1 MEKNTKKFLEQLI
14 AAYHEL
20 NAQLEGNIRSANQK
34 YREQSQEQVFT
45 DEYLQNNLNHTIAQA
60 MTEFL
65 SQAAVLNTQA
75 KQHIAAAK
83 EKQSASL
90 VMVDKLPDYA
100 IRVSNALAFLQIEG
114 PEITDATAAQI
125 LKDFLGD
132 VEIMQRFRSVIERQ
146 KGEKL
151 SDAYGKTTFPL
162 TFGQLEKCEMLL
174 DAMAELENMAEHL
187 FIRKKTETEVEHFK
201 NGVKLYVPM
210 DGYSQQ
216 VGELSIL
223 EQAGTVEAMAAEL
236 TGAKN

>member
-1 MEKNTKKFLEQLI
+1 MEKTTKKFLEQLI

-20 NAQLEGNIRSANQK
+20 NTQLEGNIRSANQK
-34 YREQSQEQVFT
+34 YRDQSLEQVYT
-45 DEYLQNNLNHTIAQA
+45 DEYLQNNLNQTIAQA
-60 MTEFL
+60 MTDFL
-65 SQAAVLNTQA
+65 SQAAALNSQA

-90 VMVDKLPDYA
+90 EMVDKSPDYA

-114 PEITDATAAQI
+114 PEITDAMAAQI

-132 VEIMQRFRSVIERQ
+132 VEIMQRFRNAIERQ

-162 TFGQLEKCEMLL
+162 TFGQLEKCEMLMN
-174 DAMAELENMAEHL
+174 AMEELENMAEHL
-187 FIRKKTETEVEHFK
+187 FIRKKAETEVEHFK

-236 TGAKN
+236 AGVKN

>member
-1 MEKNTKKFLEQLI
+1 MEKNIKKFLQQLI

-20 NAQLEGNIRSANQK
+20 NAQLEGNVRSANQK
-34 YREQSQEQVFT
+34 YRDQSLEQVYT
-45 DEYLQNNLNHTIAQA
+45 DEYLQNNLNQTIAQA
-60 MTEFL
+60 MTDFM
-65 SQAAVLNTQA
+65 SQAAELNTQA
-75 KQHIAAAK
+75 MQRIAATRK
-83 EKQSASL
+83 KL
-90 VMVDKLPDYA
+90 VDALALKNKPTDYA
-100 IRVSNALAFLQIEG
+100 IRIGNALAFLQIEG

-162 TFGQLEKCEMLL
+162 TFGQLEKCEMLM

-187 FIRKKTETEVEHFK
+187 FIRKKAETDVEHFK

-223 EQAGTVEAMAAEL
+223 EQAGTVETMAAEL
-236 TGAKN
+236 TGAAN

>member
-1 MEKNTKKFLEQLI
+1 MEKNIKGFLAQLI

-20 NAQLEGNIRSANQK
+20 NTQLEENIRTANQK
-34 YREQSQEQVFT
+34 YRDQSREQVYT
-45 DEYLQNNLNHTIAQA
+45 DEYLQTSLNQTIAQA
-60 MTEFL
+60 MKDFLAQATE
-65 SQAAVLNTQA
+65 LNAQA
-75 KQHIAAAK
+75 KQRIAAVK
-83 EKQSASL
+83 ENHVGFLTK
-90 VMVDKLPDYA
+90 VDKSPDYA
-100 IRVSNALAFLQIEG
+100 VRISNALAFLQVEG
-114 PEITDATAAQI
+114 PEVTDETSAQI

-132 VEIMQRFRSVIERQ
+132 VETMQLFRRVVERQ

-151 SDAYGKTTFPL
+151 TDAYGKTTFPL
-162 TFGQLEKCEMLL
+162 TFGQLEKQELFMV
-174 DAMAELENMAEHL
+174 AMAELEDMADHIFL
-187 FIRKKTETEVEHFK
+187 RQKTETEVEHLR

>member
-1 MEKNTKKFLEQLI
+1 MINIKKYLEEIISEYHDLNTRLE
-14 AAYHEL
+14 
-20 NAQLEGNIRSANQK
+20 EGVRAANQGYQAK
-34 YREQSQEQVFT
+34 SLEKTYT
-45 DEYLQNNLNHTIAQA
+45 PEYLQNSLYKAVNQA
-60 MTEFL
+60 MEEHLTN
-65 SQAAVLNTQA
+65 AAELNR
-75 KQHIAAAK
+75 KVRQHITATR
-83 EKQSASL
+83 EKLSADL
-90 VMVDKLPDYA
+90 AVKNKPDDYSVR
-100 IRVSNALAFLQIEG
+100 INNALAFLQIEG

-146 KGEKL
+146 KGDKL

-162 TFGQLEKCEMLL
+162 TFGQLEKCEMLM
-174 DAMAELENMAEHL
+174 DAVAELENMAEHL
-187 FIRKKTETEVEHFK
+187 FIRKKAETEVEHFK

-223 EQAGTVEAMAAEL
+223 EQAGTVETMAAEL